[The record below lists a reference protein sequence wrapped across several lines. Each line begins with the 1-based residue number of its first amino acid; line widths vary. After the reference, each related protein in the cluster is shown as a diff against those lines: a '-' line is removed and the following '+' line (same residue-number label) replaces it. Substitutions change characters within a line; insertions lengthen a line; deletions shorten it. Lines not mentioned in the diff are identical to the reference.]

1 MRCWPN
7 AGARVP
13 RLPEYGLVRAV
24 RRLAERARPAGPDA
38 AAPHQGRGQGRQA
51 QEGPTAT
58 QEGPAGALADGEA
71 RRRSAAP
78 AQARAARAARTDL
91 RGLGGARQRCAPG
104 QARLLSPTAF
114 AMVFLTFEFVLAHHS
129 SAQIRQQHQRCSL
142 HGRSAW
148 VALHRHNGHLLRSCT
163 CSLSRCCGL
172 HHQAGQRRTPGLLQP
187 GVVWRERERIDQHPY
202 AACSMHGPALRCVAV
217 EHLPK
222 SVAARVLRTR
232 VLAAR
237 HHRRNHRGSLGTG
250 CSLWLGLRR
259 WRTLLARQGRK
270 RLFASSRS
278 GACSRRLGA
287 LRNGGR

>member
-7 AGARVP
+7 AGVP

-24 RRLAERARPAGPDA
+24 RGWQRGAAGRAGCRRPPSRPRPRAASARRPHRHARRARLGP
-38 AAPHQGRGQGRQA
+38 R
-51 QEGPTAT
+51 
-58 QEGPAGALADGEA
+58 
-71 RRRSAAP
+71 RRRSEAAVRRP
-78 AQARAARAARTDL
+78 RPSAGRPRRPYRPPWSRRRATTMRTWP
-91 RGLGGARQRCAPG
+91 RKTA
-104 QARLLSPTAF
+104 SSTAF
-114 AMVFLTFEFVLAHHS
+114 AMVCLTLEFALAHHS

-187 GVVWRERERIDQHPY
+187 GVVWRERERINQHPY

-270 RLFASSRS
+270 RLLASGRS